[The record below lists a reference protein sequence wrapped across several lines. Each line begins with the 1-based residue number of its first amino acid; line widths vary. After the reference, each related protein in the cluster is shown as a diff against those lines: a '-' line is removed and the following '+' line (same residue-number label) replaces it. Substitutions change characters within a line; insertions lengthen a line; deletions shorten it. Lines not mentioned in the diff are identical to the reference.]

1 MLSYVARSRQITH
14 QMALRTSKS
23 KALENT
29 NDPYSNSKVAEM
41 FEDIKNNIWVVIIDN
56 LTEGDN
62 AENELN
68 VLELLADIVKVNL
81 LF

>member
-1 MLSYVARSRQITH
+1 
-14 QMALRTSKS
+14 MALRTSKS